1 MIVGVCTIE
10 LFIPANRSL
19 KDKRRVLKSL
29 KDRISQKFNVA
40 IAEVAENDLWQ
51 KSVLGIASV
60 GNRKDHV
67 NAVLDKVL
75 NVIHANPEVEIVHSR
90 LEFL

>member
-10 LFIPANRSL
+10 LFLPANRSL

-29 KDRISQKFNVA
+29 KDRINQKFNVA
-40 IAEVAENDLWQ
+40 IAEVADNELWQ

-60 GNRKDHV
+60 GNRKDQV
-67 NAVLDKVL
+67 NAVLDKVAG
-75 NVIHANPEVEIVHSR
+75 VIRGNPQVEIVQSR
-90 LEFL
+90 MEFF